1 MHSTLSV
8 MSSSLRALFLAHP
21 WVPVYGPVLLV
32 TVLTYLF
39 KVAARLIR
47 DRRWTWLERSYF
59 YFGMPLLWASFGRVL
74 ASFVSEISG
83 GGDLDPYLEFLAGW
97 AVCALFIFAIHASY
111 ELPEA
116 ELLEELRLVWQR
128 DKQRAERM
136 GREFV
141 DPAPTHDTL
150 VALQRTN
157 LMCVASLI
165 GLATFALF
173 DYIFVGMLLT

>member
-1 MHSTLSV
+1 MTT
-8 MSSSLRALFLAHP
+8 SLRALFLAHP
-21 WVPVYGPVLLV
+21 WVSVYGPVLLV

-74 ASFVSEISG
+74 AFFVSEIHG
-83 GGDLDPYLEFLAGW
+83 GGDLDPYLQFLAGW
-97 AVCALFIFAIHASY
+97 ALCALFVFAIHATY
-111 ELPEA
+111 EVPET
-116 ELLEELRLVWQR
+116 ELFEELRLVWER

-141 DPAPTHDTL
+141 DPAPTYNTL
-150 VALQRTN
+150 VALQRGN
-157 LMCVASLI
+157 LVCVASLI

-173 DYIFVGMLLT
+173 DYIFVGILVS